1 MSKESLDTFAGWRAR
16 ARLVRPDA
24 RPSGWTGQEG
34 EPEPL
39 YRQADTV
46 PIESE
51 ADLDA
56 TSAAPAQSRYPGVYD
71 YGSAAGPKRRK
82 R

>member
-1 MSKESLDTFAGWRAR
+1 MSQERLDTSAGWRAR

-24 RPSGWTGQEG
+24 QPSGWTAVEG
-34 EPEPL
+34 AAEPL
-39 YRQADTV
+39 YRQAETV
-46 PIESE
+46 PMESG

-71 YGSAAGPKRRK
+71 YK
-82 R
+82 